1 MADKSLLMSGKTSQR
16 VQHMNDPSRDRRVDR
31 TRSALLKAFRELILN
46 QQFETVSIADIA
58 ARAGVGRS
66 TLYEHFAG
74 KDALLASSIAVPFS
88 VLADTL
94 RPGHDVSRLVWLL
107 EHFWGNRP
115 LARALFV
122 GPMRRKTVAVLVD
135 LVEKQLAAGGL
146 SRRGALILP
155 MRLAAVQLAE
165 ILLAPVVA
173 WLMGESRCTPA
184 VLAASLGRVAAA
196 ALAALK
202 AGGR

>member
-1 MADKSLLMSGKTSQR
+1 M
-16 VQHMNDPSRDRRVDR
+16 
-31 TRSALLKAFRELILN
+31 SALPISRLAP
-46 QQFETVSIADIA
+46 A
-58 ARAGVGRS
+58 GRS

-74 KDALLASSIAVPFS
+74 KDALLAASIAVPFS

-94 RPGHDVSRLVWLL
+94 RPGHDVSRLARLL
-107 EHFWGNRP
+107 EHFWDNRP

-122 GPMRRKTVAVLVD
+122 GPIRRKTIAVLVG
-135 LVEKQLAAGGL
+135 LIEKQLTGRGL
-146 SRRGALILP
+146 SRRGALIMP

-173 WLMGESRCTPA
+173 WLLGESRCTPA
-184 VLAASLGRVAAA
+184 VLAAALDRVAAA

-202 AGGR
+202 VGRR

>member
-1 MADKSLLMSGKTSQR
+1 
-16 VQHMNDPSRDRRVDR
+16 MNDPRRDRRVDR
-31 TRSALLKAFRELILN
+31 TRGALLDAFRELILN
-46 QQFETVSIADIA
+46 NQYENVSVADVA

-94 RPGHDVSRLVWLL
+94 RPGHDVSRLARLL

-122 GPMRRKTVAVLVD
+122 GPIRRKTMAVLVG
-135 LVEKQLAAGGL
+135 LIEKQLTAGGL

-155 MRLAAVQLAE
+155 VRLAAVQLAE
-165 ILLAPVVA
+165 ILLAPVIA
-173 WLMGESRCTPA
+173 WLMGESRCTAA
-184 VLAASLGRVAAA
+184 VLAASLDRVAAA

-202 AGGR
+202 VGRR

>member
-1 MADKSLLMSGKTSQR
+1 
-16 VQHMNDPSRDRRVDR
+16 MNDPRRDRRVDR
-31 TRSALLKAFRELILN
+31 TRGALLDAFRELILDN
-46 QQFETVSIADIA
+46 RFENVSVADVA

-74 KDALLASSIAVPFS
+74 KDALLASSIAGPFA

-94 RPGHDVSRLVWLL
+94 RPGHDVSKLERLL

-122 GPMRRKTVAVLVD
+122 GPTRRKTMAVLVG
-135 LVEKQLAAGGL
+135 LIERQLAAGGL

-165 ILLAPVVA
+165 ILLAPVIA
-173 WLMGESRCTPA
+173 WLLGESRCTPA
-184 VLAASLGRVAAA
+184 VLAASLDRVAAA
-196 ALAALK
+196 ALAAMK
-202 AGGR
+202 VGRR